1 MQFLRDSASLHC
13 PDSPGAAHVRARAPR
28 GLTRVPEMLTA
39 FGSLVCRDAEGQQ
52 RAVTRAAP
60 LDIWLAC
67 PSDEG

>member
-1 MQFLRDSASLHC
+1 
-13 PDSPGAAHVRARAPR
+13 
-28 GLTRVPEMLTA
+28 MLTA